1 MKGQTLAAATGMVN
15 ADQEWLSENP
25 NQGHRAPRDRTVTL
39 LKWGSMCRPGGPLSM
54 PFSALA
60 HRRVLAP

>member
-1 MKGQTLAAATGMVN
+1 MVN

-25 NQGHRAPRDRTVTL
+25 NQGHRAPRDRTVTS
-39 LKWGSMCRPGGPLSM
+39 LKSGQYVQAGGPLSM